1 MPSVESL
8 TVNYDFL
15 NEQGTFSEGDIV
27 TGNVTLTLAKD
38 TKVQSLF
45 VKLKGDA
52 NVRWSEK
59 RGDKTKVYSA
69 DTRYFKLKQF
79 LTPEGSDETA
89 LPQGIHVY
97 KFRFQIPPGSMPSS
111 FKGSY
116 GKIVYKIEAKLSRS
130 WRMNDT
136 AEKELV
142 FISKFIPSL
151 QSPMTPQSGSTR
163 KEMGLFSKG
172 HVEFEAVL
180 NKKAFGAGENMEL
193 VLSVDNPSSKKV
205 KPKLSLTKKITYYA
219 RGSTKSSTD
228 EINKMVFD
236 PIEQNTKKELKCVM
250 EIPADQGPSIQN
262 CDIIKLEYTLKVYLD
277 ISFAF
282 DPEIIFPITILHSD
296 VVSRFQHNVAAPS
309 DFGGPSNSVFPPP
322 AVSMGPYP
330 VSPQA
335 GGYGYPAAQG
345 FSAPPPEYPGQPQ
358 PYAAP
363 PGMYPPLPPTYE
375 GYSNAV
381 PQQPFPYGSGVS
393 TSHLSPT
400 GPPNHQPPS
409 APPMDPQSSSPS
421 LAPPAY
427 SSLPSAPLVNENF
440 LSQGDKAP
448 LE

>member
-8 TVNYDFL
+8 TINYDFL
-15 NEQGTFSEGDIV
+15 NEQGTFSERDIL

-52 NVRWSEK
+52 DVRWSEK
-59 RGDKTKVYSA
+59 KGDRTKVYTGH
-69 DTRYFKLKQF
+69 TRYFKLKQF
-79 LTPEGSDETA
+79 LTPEGSDETV

-97 KFRFQIPPGSMPSS
+97 KFRFQIPPGNMPSS
-111 FKGSY
+111 FKGSH

-151 QSPMTPQSGSTR
+151 QAPMTPQSGSTR

-180 NKKAFGAGENMEL
+180 NKKAFSPGENMEL
-193 VLSVDNPSSKKV
+193 VVSVDNPSSKKV
-205 KPKLSLTKKITYYA
+205 TPKLSLSKKITFYA
-219 RGSTKSSTD
+219 SGSTKSSTD
-228 EINKMVFD
+228 EVSKMVFD
-236 PIEQNTKKELKCVM
+236 PIEQNAKKELKCVM
-250 EIPADQGPSIQN
+250 EIPSDQMLSIQN
-262 CDIIKLEYTLKVYLD
+262 CNIIKLEYTLKVYLD

-282 DPEIIFPITILHSD
+282 DPEIIFPITILHPD
-296 VVSRFQHNVAAPS
+296 LVSHFQRDIAPPG
-309 DFGGPSNSVFPPP
+309 DFGGPSNSDFPPP
-322 AVSMGPYP
+322 SVSMGPYP
-330 VSPQA
+330 APPQA

-363 PGMYPPLPPTYE
+363 PAIYPPLPPTYE
-375 GYSNAV
+375 GYGNAV
-381 PQQPFPYGSGVS
+381 PQQPSPYGSAVS
-393 TSHLSPT
+393 TPHLSPT
-400 GPPNHQPPS
+400 GPPIHHSPS
-409 APPMDPQSSSPS
+409 APPMDPQFSSPS

-427 SSLPSAPLVNENF
+427 SSLASAPQVNEDF

-448 LE
+448 SQ